1 MAVTIYFDNVS
12 ENCTVYINDILIEDG
27 VETDVPYS
35 ADGYFLKIVANEGYV
50 FGETLSGYLSYRDL
64 NAGKNRYMMI
74 GYEDTEYWNEDYT
87 IFEREFTGISGEI
100 NIRGNLVDI
109 TLIEESSSIEPVDL
123 TNVFVG
129 LYSPTVDELEELS
142 EEYHTLIFFGPE
154 WSSIIVHASEFVS
167 KLYII
172 PFNVES
178 IVTPDTAPIQLGGKN
193 LATQAK
199 HLTTS
204 VMKVEVCSIYVPAE
218 YGNVYDYINTTC
230 YIHLPFTTK
239 KELDIARVIEKT
251 ITVVYNID
259 LYTGM
264 ATCNI
269 RADGELLESFQLN
282 LAREIPFRS
291 NRTEPDI
298 VGSPGGVLINNV
310 ETPYI
315 ELVRNIP
322 YNEVGEFSNN
332 IVEYTELNKVN
343 GYVEVQKIN
352 LVGKATKRE
361 KQEIER
367 LLTSG
372 VFIK

>member
-1 MAVTIYFDNVS
+1 MT
-12 ENCTVYINDILIEDG
+12 
-27 VETDVPYS
+27 
-35 ADGYFLKIVANEGYV
+35 
-50 FGETLSGYLSYRDL
+50 
-64 NAGKNRYMMI
+64 
-74 GYEDTEYWNEDYT
+74 
-87 IFEREFTGISGEI
+87 
-100 NIRGNLVDI
+100 
-109 TLIEESSSIEPVDL
+109 
-123 TNVFVG
+123 
-129 LYSPTVDELEELS
+129 
-142 EEYHTLIFFGPE
+142 
-154 WSSIIVHASEFVS
+154 
-167 KLYII
+167 
-172 PFNVES
+172 
-178 IVTPDTAPIQLGGKN
+178 
-193 LATQAK
+193 
-199 HLTTS
+199 
-204 VMKVEVCSIYVPAE
+204 
-218 YGNVYDYINTTC
+218 
-230 YIHLPFTTK
+230 
-239 KELDIARVIEKT
+239 
-251 ITVVYNID
+251 
-259 LYTGM
+259 
-264 ATCNI
+264 TCNI

-332 IVEYTELNKVN
+332 ILEYTELNKVN